1 MRLAIVAALAAV
13 GIAIGAAFA
22 LGGGPRNAYDVQR
35 LVSDRHGHASHADP
49 RLVNAWGLA
58 ASPTG
63 PWWTAN
69 EASST
74 STLYSSAGRKQL
86 LTVQVAGGPTGVA
99 WYAGKQFPVS
109 GGGVSDP
116 ARFIYACEDGKL
128 RAWTPTV
135 PGGWSTQSEVVVDE
149 GGEAAVFRGVAVVGA
164 RVYATDFHNAR
175 VDVYDGQWHRVV
187 LPGAF
192 VDREIP
198 SWYAPFGI
206 QAIGGHVFV
215 TYVYRAPVNGNDAP
229 TGGYV
234 DEFDADGRLIAR
246 VGHGGVLN
254 APWGLAL
261 APRSLRALRRRPA
274 DRRLRRRPHQRLP
287 ASFRRVVV
295 RRHIERPA
303 RQAARHQRPLGARF
317 RERRHGGAGRHALL
331 HLRSAHLARR
341 DRARRARAARLDQSR
356 VIRSLTGSPRAPVR

>member
-1 MRLAIVAALAAV
+1 MRLAIVAALGAA

-35 LVSDRHGHASHADP
+35 LVSDRQGRAAHVDA

-74 STLYSSAGRKQL
+74 STLYSGSGRKQL
-86 LTVQVAGGPTGVA
+86 LTVHVPGGPTGVA
-99 WYAGKQFPVS
+99 WYAGKQLRVS
-109 GGGVSDP
+109 GGGSSDP
-116 ARFIYACEDGKL
+116 ARFVYACEDGKL

-135 PGGWSTQSEVVVDE
+135 PGGWSTQSEVVVDDAAD
-149 GGEAAVFRGVAVVGA
+149 AAVFRGVAIDGA

-175 VDVYDGQWHRVV
+175 VDVYDGRWHRVRSA
-187 LPGAF
+187 GAF
-192 VDREIP
+192 VDKKISP
-198 SWYAPFGI
+198 WYAPFGI

-234 DEFDADGRLIAR
+234 DEFDRDGRLVAR
-246 VGHGGVLN
+246 IGHDGVLN

-261 APRSLRALRRRPA
+261 APGSFGRFGGDLLIGNFGDGRINA
-274 DRRLRRRPHQRLP
+274 
-287 ASFRRVVV
+287 FRRTPGGWSYAGTLNDGHGKPLVLNGLWGLGFGNGGSAGPPGTLFFTSGPHDWRGETELGV
-295 RRHIERPA
+295 HGLLGSISPA
-303 RQAARHQRPLGARF
+303 
-317 RERRHGGAGRHALL
+317 
-331 HLRSAHLARR
+331 
-341 DRARRARAARLDQSR
+341 
-356 VIRSLTGSPRAPVR
+356 